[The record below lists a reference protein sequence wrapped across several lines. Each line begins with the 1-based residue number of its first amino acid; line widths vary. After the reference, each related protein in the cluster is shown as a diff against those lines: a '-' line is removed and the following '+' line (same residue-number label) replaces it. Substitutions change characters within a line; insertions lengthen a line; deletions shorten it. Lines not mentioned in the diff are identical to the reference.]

1 MKIGVLALQGDF
13 QRHLIRLGEIGV
25 TGIAVRKPEALKDC
39 QGLIIP
45 GGESTTLVKLM
56 QHIGMS
62 EAVSEFNRR
71 WPVFGTCA
79 GAILVSREVSNHPVA
94 PLGLIDIA
102 VERNAYGRQID
113 SFVEDVTVNLAGA
126 AQQIEAV
133 FIRAPRIT
141 RAGEGVEVRS
151 RRNGDL
157 ILVESERVLAA
168 TFHPE
173 LTANP
178 LVHQYFVEKVR
189 KQL

>member
-13 QRHLIRLGEIGV
+13 QRHLSRLGEIGV
-25 TGIAVRKPEALKDC
+25 KGIAVRKPEALKDC

-56 QHIGMS
+56 KNIGLF
-62 EAVSEFNRR
+62 EAIPEFNRR

-79 GAILVSREVSNHPVA
+79 GAILVSREVNNHPVE
-94 PLGLIDIA
+94 PLGLMDIA
-102 VERNAYGRQID
+102 VQRNAYGRQID

-126 AQQIEAV
+126 PQRIEAV

-141 RAGEGVEVRS
+141 RVGEGVEVLS

-157 ILVESERVLAA
+157 IFVESERVLAA

-178 LVHQYFVEKVR
+178 LVHQYFVAKVR
-189 KQL
+189 KTL